1 MRRLS
6 LVAGLLVLISGVLA
20 PSTGYA
26 QQSLNLLIGGF
37 VPDSEDARSRSGG
50 RSDDVLVN
58 NLNFLAFDLGRFK
71 GLTYGAEY
79 LVGIGDWLE
88 GGLGV
93 SLYTQSVPSVY
104 ADYVKDNGADINQD
118 LRLRMVPFTATVRF
132 LPLGRGGVIEPYVGA
147 GAAIINWRYSE
158 SGEFIDFSDGS
169 TFRESYVA
177 KGTSTGPTIL
187 GGLRIPVGTGGFGF
201 EARWQNA
208 EGDLPRDLEFSG
220 DKIDLGGWNYLA
232 TIRVGF

>member
-6 LVAGLLVLISGVLA
+6 AVTALLVLSLGVLA
-20 PSTGYA
+20 PSPGYA
-26 QQSLNLLIGGF
+26 QQSMNFLIGGF
-37 VPDSEDARSRSGG
+37 VPDGEDARARSGG
-50 RSDDVLVN
+50 RSDDVLFN
-58 NLNFLAFDLGRFK
+58 NRSFFDFDLGRFK
-71 GLTYGAEY
+71 GLTYGVEY

-93 SLYTQSVPSVY
+93 SLYSQTVPSVY
-104 ADYVKDNGADINQD
+104 ADYVKDNGADIRQD

-132 LPLGRGGVIEPYVGA
+132 LPLGRAGLIEPYIGA

-158 SGEFIDFSDGS
+158 SGEFIDFSDGT

-177 KGTSTGPTIL
+177 RGTSTGPTIL
-187 GGLRIPVGTGGFGF
+187 GGLRIPIGSGGVGF

-208 EGDLPRDLEFSG
+208 EGDLPSEKEFSG
-220 DKIDLGGWNYLA
+220 NKIDLGGWNYLA
-232 TIRVGF
+232 TVRVGF